1 MLSCILERQLS
12 RTFPHIHLQGPSVKC
27 GMWLLRNHRS
37 TNVKLFISV
46 LQDDAIVNSVIGS
59 DFDLS
64 TGMLSS
70 RLSDKAGSEL
80 QDACKQHGTIEEGE
94 VVETDSYNLPCK
106 RIIHC
111 HLASYS
117 QQRNNEKV

>member
-1 MLSCILERQLS
+1 M
-12 RTFPHIHLQGPSVKC
+12 
-27 GMWLLRNHRS
+27 
-37 TNVKLFISV
+37 
-46 LQDDAIVNSVIGS
+46 LQDEAIVNSVVGS

-70 RLSDKAGSEL
+70 RLSEKAGSEL
-80 QDACKQHGTIEEGE
+80 QDTCKQHGTIDEGE
-94 VVETDSYNLPCK
+94 VVETDSYNLPCR

-117 QQRNNEKV
+117 RQSNNGKV

>member
-1 MLSCILERQLS
+1 M
-12 RTFPHIHLQGPSVKC
+12 
-27 GMWLLRNHRS
+27 
-37 TNVKLFISV
+37 

-80 QDACKQHGTIEEGE
+80 QDACKQHGTIDEGE